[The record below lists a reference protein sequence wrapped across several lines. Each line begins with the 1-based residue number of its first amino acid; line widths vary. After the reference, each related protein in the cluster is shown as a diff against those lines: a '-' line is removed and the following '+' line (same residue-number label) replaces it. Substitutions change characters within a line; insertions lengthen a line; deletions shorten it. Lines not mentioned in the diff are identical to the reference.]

1 MKFDGSKNTKSLAFR
16 SPEEQRATVYRR
28 GEQVNQT
35 VFVQSGDHVRKE
47 HRD

>member
-1 MKFDGSKNTKSLAFR
+1 
-16 SPEEQRATVYRR
+16 VYRR

-47 HRD
+47 HRDQINDLEDEENIVLKNAHNIN